1 MPNKNN
7 EEIEQ
12 ELATS
17 NQAIYISKNFTPLQT
32 LFPTFTPTRCT
43 ATRTNR
49 TRPNFNLQLIDF
61 VQNTVSY
68 TKEILQSHNLRSI
81 VNHKFNNITPQIAS
95 HITNLENDN
104 DIILTM
110 TDKNMGWALV
120 PISWFSTEYNRHFS
134 DITTYRRI
142 DNFDISNTTSN
153 SNTLLNK
160 LKRRFSTIISTHNNQ
175 CLQDPMPQD
184 QLHLTYVK
192 LLPKVHKLDRPASH
206 NNITELTGRL
216 IITAHS
222 LTTSN
227 PSRLLG
233 TELDYII

>member
-134 DITTYRRI
+134 DITTYKRI
-142 DNFDISNTTSN
+142 DNFDISNTITN
-153 SNTLLNK
+153 SNRLLNK
-160 LKRRFSTIISTHNNQ
+160 LKQRFSTIISNRNNN
-175 CLQDPMPQD
+175 LLDPIPQD
-184 QLHLTYVK
+184 QLRLPYMK
-192 LLPKVHKLDRPASH
+192 LLPKVHKLDRPASP
-206 NNITELTGRL
+206 NNITELTGRP

-222 LTTSN
+222 WTTSY

-233 TELDYII
+233 TELDFII